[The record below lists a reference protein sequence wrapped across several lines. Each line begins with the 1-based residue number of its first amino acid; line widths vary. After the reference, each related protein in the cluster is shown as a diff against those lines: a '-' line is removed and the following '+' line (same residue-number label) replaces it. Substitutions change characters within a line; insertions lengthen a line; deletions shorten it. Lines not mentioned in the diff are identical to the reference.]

1 MLEMKITTKQ
11 QLMKLLQGSD
21 IKVVIAKDIGS
32 TDDLD
37 QLKKSG
43 QTMLRNGKSITA
55 FLVAS

>member
-21 IKVVIAKDIGS
+21 IKVVIAKDIES
-32 TDDLD
+32 ADDLE

-55 FLVAS
+55 FLVAK